1 LKGDA
6 RYLTQ
11 TIGGN
16 QMVQNTNRPN
26 GMNGQDKIPLIET
39 EKVIKYKGLAEK
51 AKQPDLFPSSEP
63 PTTFTMS
70 DLEEIKN
77 PPKPGFAESVKIW
90 INETMDARN
99 RSTLNTLMMAA
110 IVFQTASHSL
120 GFGQLLEKRGIYFLV
135 GCLLGILGSLML
147 EGLMHVLV
155 VRGAFWL
162 PLIIVG
168 FSGGFGYYAW
178 HTFAEQGTF
187 EFWLTIALTFMPPS
201 IIFQL
206 AKGVFDQEQAEKL
219 KRDADKARKI
229 KLHKDWKDENVIRA
243 RRGEELLPLPEELQS
258 AFGKKRGKSL
268 SAYEELVIVNAIADK
283 GLWDYKQVCKHYDIG
298 KTKAYELISYA
309 YQLRDKNQ
317 AKSESTNSA
326 KGEIRNLRKENQ
338 SESTNPSQNSNG
350 GKN

>member
-1 LKGDA
+1 
-6 RYLTQ
+6 
-11 TIGGN
+11 
-16 QMVQNTNRPN
+16 MVQNNNRPN
-26 GMNGQDKIPLIET
+26 GMNGQDKIPFVES
-39 EKVIKYKGLAEK
+39 EKVIRYKGLAEK
-51 AKQPDLFPSSEP
+51 AKQPDLFPTSEP

-70 DLEEIKN
+70 DLEAIKN
-77 PPKPGFAESVKIW
+77 PPEPGFFESIKLW

-110 IVFQTASHSL
+110 IVFQTASHSM
-120 GFGQLLEKRGIYFLV
+120 GFGQLLEKREIYFAI

-162 PLIIVG
+162 PLAIVG
-168 FSGGFGYYAW
+168 LSGGFGYYAW
-178 HTFAEQGTF
+178 HTFADQGSF

-206 AKGVFDQEQAEKL
+206 ARGVYEQEQADKL
-219 KRDADKARKI
+219 KRDGEKARKT
-229 KLHKDWKDENVIRA
+229 KMHRDWKAENAA
-243 RRGEELLPLPEELQS
+243 RTKRGEELLPLPEELQS
-258 AFGKKRGKSL
+258 VFGKKRGKSL

-317 AKSESTNSA
+317 TKNESNLSAKSNM
-326 KGEIRNLRKENQ
+326 RNLRKENA
-338 SESTNPSQNSNG
+338 SDSTDSSQNSNG

>member
-1 LKGDA
+1 
-6 RYLTQ
+6 
-11 TIGGN
+11 
-16 QMVQNTNRPN
+16 MVQNNKRPN
-26 GMNGQDKIPLIET
+26 GMNGQENKVPFVENET
-39 EKVIKYKGLAEK
+39 VIRYKGLAEK
-51 AKQPDLFPSSEP
+51 AKQPDLFPTSEP

-77 PPKPGFAESVKIW
+77 PPEPGFFESIKIW

-120 GFGQLLEKRGIYFLV
+120 GFGQLLEKRDVYFGV
-135 GCLLGILGSLML
+135 GFILGILGSLML

-162 PLIIVG
+162 PLAIVG
-168 FSGGFGYYAW
+168 LSGGFGYYAW
-178 HTFAEQGTF
+178 HTFADQGSF

-206 AKGVFDQEQAEKL
+206 ARGVYEQEQAEKL
-219 KRDADKARKI
+219 KRDAEKARKT
-229 KLHKDWKDENVIRA
+229 KLHREWKAENAA
-243 RRGEELLPLPEELQS
+243 RTKRGEELLPLPEELQS
-258 AFGKKRGKSL
+258 VFGKKRGKSL

-283 GLWDYKQVCKHYDIG
+283 GLWDYKQVCKAYDIG

-309 YQLRDKNQ
+309 YQLRDKKQAQSESNLS
-317 AKSESTNSA
+317 AKSDL
-326 KGEIRNLRKENQ
+326 RNLRKENAFD
-338 SESTNPSQNSNG
+338 STDLSQNSNG